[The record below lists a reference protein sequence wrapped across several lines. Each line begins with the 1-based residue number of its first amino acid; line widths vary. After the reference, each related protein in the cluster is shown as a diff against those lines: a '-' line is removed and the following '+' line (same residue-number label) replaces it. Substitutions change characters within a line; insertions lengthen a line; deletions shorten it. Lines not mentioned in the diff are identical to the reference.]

1 MYLYLYLPAFLLILY
16 MYFAKLGANIIFIK
30 ITVDS
35 IPLYFATKLN
45 HSRAVLISTTKK
57 AMTSN
62 LMDQSLKYNLRS
74 FQSAVVLLPQSFSI
88 IHFYRSKCRLYY
100 NIFLYHTG
108 LSSISHCRL
117 LCPSLSLHFDLM
129 NSVFHWRIK
138 QKT

>member
-62 LMDQSLKYNLRS
+62 LMD
-74 FQSAVVLLPQSFSI
+74 
-88 IHFYRSKCRLYY
+88 
-100 NIFLYHTG
+100 
-108 LSSISHCRL
+108 
-117 LCPSLSLHFDLM
+117 
-129 NSVFHWRIK
+129 
-138 QKT
+138 